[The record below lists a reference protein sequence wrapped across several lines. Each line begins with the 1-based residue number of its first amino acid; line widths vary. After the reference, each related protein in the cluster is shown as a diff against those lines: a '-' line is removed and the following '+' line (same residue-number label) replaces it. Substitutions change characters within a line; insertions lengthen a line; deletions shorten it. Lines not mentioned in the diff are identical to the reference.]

1 MPSVSFFFFFF
12 MPSVSK
18 SAALYSQKLHLIQG
32 TRACLLLISC
42 PSPHASTDLDSQ
54 EIFHRG
60 WTLSFPKEQI
70 KRPKSA
76 CPHRVG
82 IWQRFEVALRHHR
95 EWLQITLSA
104 QSASKPFA
112 GLSHP
117 RERLHSASSMHN
129 RAGPWQ
135 DGEELAIPYGPW
147 FVASTWRGR
156 NNDSNNPS
164 SPTNRTPLRTS
175 VTISTTDTKSDIT
188 LCCRKWEETHFV
200 ANGRFPCLS
209 DEHGE
214 RPLMVTSTPSS
225 LCAANAE
232 KEPYLHLK
240 SFCFCLVLLFQ
251 PQSSLWYLSRI
262 LTQWHPSLTSCLD
275 DGCTPSYQK
284 GLCKLWEEFLTKRT
298 ITGPSLLSGYKK
310 PLLSHKSG
318 FPSGSVVQW

>member
-1 MPSVSFFFFFF
+1 MSLSVVLCPVFLSFFFFF

-42 PSPHASTDLDSQ
+42 PSPHACTDLNSQ

-156 NNDSNNPS
+156 NNDS
-164 SPTNRTPLRTS
+164 
-175 VTISTTDTKSDIT
+175 IT
-188 LCCRKWEETHFV
+188 LLHPQTGPHY
-200 ANGRFPCLS
+200 GHLS
-209 DEHGE
+209 
-214 RPLMVTSTPSS
+214 PLAPLTQNLIL
-225 LCAANAE
+225 LCAAENG
-232 KEPYLHLK
+232 
-240 SFCFCLVLLFQ
+240 
-251 PQSSLWYLSRI
+251 R
-262 LTQWHPSLTSCLD
+262 
-275 DGCTPSYQK
+275 
-284 GLCKLWEEFLTKRT
+284 KRT
-298 ITGPSLLSGYKK
+298 L
-310 PLLSHKSG
+310 
-318 FPSGSVVQW
+318 